1 MKKVML
7 GIICSIAFGCQP
19 GGTYTS
25 HSEYNEERTFD
36 KEKGFVTTPTAK
48 WSMEWED

>member
-1 MKKVML
+1 MKIL
-7 GIICSIAFGCQP
+7 ALLACSIPFGCQP

-25 HSEYNEERTFD
+25 QSEYNEERTFD

-48 WSMEWED
+48 WSMDW